1 MKEEEQKSIVIY
13 KSWKKPLRKLSL
25 EQKGRIFDALLDFPD
40 PPDFEDDQKLE
51 MAWDFMSEAVE
62 SNSRKWN
69 EKREKR
75 AAAGRKGAEVTN
87 GKRQQNAANPAN
99 ADFDE
104 QKQQNAANPANADFD
119 EQKQQNA
126 ANPAVNGNV
135 NGNGNGNVNGNGNG
149 NVNGNGISPNGGV
162 YNIAAPA
169 AVDVEL
175 SKIVQHYQQAVGDFP
190 RSALDKLQKWRQEY
204 STEMI
209 LLAIDKATEAGKRS
223 WNYINGI
230 LSGWKRDGLRTPGD
244 VAAAEARRTTQKAN
258 APRNKAFM
266 ASRPPEEA
274 EKAVDFLKNAA
285 HRRPIGKKGER
296 PQ

>member
-40 PPDFEDDQKLE
+40 PPNFEDDQKLE

-62 SNSRKWN
+62 SNSKKWN

-99 ADFDE
+99 ADFAE
-104 QKQQNAANPANADFD
+104 QERQSAANPAVS
-119 EQKQQNA
+119 
-126 ANPAVNGNV
+126 VNGNV
-135 NGNGNGNVNGNGNG
+135 NGNV
-149 NVNGNGISPNGGV
+149 NGISPNGGV
-162 YNIAAPA
+162 YNSAAPA

-223 WNYINGI
+223 WSYINGI

-244 VAAAEARRTTQKAN
+244 VEANEQSRQAR
-258 APRNKAFM
+258 PRGKQ
-266 ASRPPEEA
+266 PTET
-274 EKAVDFLKNAA
+274 VDDQLARVLAKMD
-285 HRRPIGKKGER
+285 RER
-296 PQ
+296 GFET

>member
-40 PPDFEDDQKLE
+40 PPNFEDDQKLE

-62 SNSRKWN
+62 SNSKKWN

-104 QKQQNAANPANADFD
+104 QKQQNAANPA
-119 EQKQQNA
+119 
-126 ANPAVNGNV
+126 VSV
-135 NGNGNGNVNGNGNG
+135 NG

-162 YNIAAPA
+162 YNSAAPA

-209 LLAIDKATEAGKRS
+209 LLAIDKAAEAGKRS

-230 LSGWKRDGLRTPGD
+230 LSGWKRDGLRTLGD
-244 VAAAEARRTTQKAN
+244 VEANEQSRQAR
-258 APRNKAFM
+258 PRVKQ
-266 ASRPPEEA
+266 PTET
-274 EKAVDFLKNAA
+274 VDDQLARVLAKMD
-285 HRRPIGKKGER
+285 RER
-296 PQ
+296 GFET

>member
-40 PPDFEDDQKLE
+40 PPNFEDDQKLE

-62 SNSRKWN
+62 SNSKKWN
-69 EKREKR
+69 ERREKR

-104 QKQQNAANPANADFD
+104 QKQQNAANPA
-119 EQKQQNA
+119 
-126 ANPAVNGNV
+126 V
-135 NGNGNGNVNGNGNG
+135 NGNVNGNGNG

-162 YNIAAPA
+162 YNSAA

-175 SKIVQHYQQAVGDFP
+175 SKIAQHYQQAVGDFP

-209 LLAIDKATEAGKRS
+209 LLAIDKAAEAGKRS
-223 WNYINGI
+223 WNYINGV
-230 LSGWKRDGLRTPGD
+230 LSGWQRDGIRTPGD
-244 VAAAEARRTTQKAN
+244 VTANEQRRREQPRGKQATESTAEAYAN
-258 APRNKAFM
+258 IF
-266 ASRPPEEA
+266 
-274 EKAVDFLKNAA
+274 
-285 HRRPIGKKGER
+285 KGVK
-296 PQ
+296 P

>member
-62 SNSRKWN
+62 SNSKKWN

-104 QKQQNAANPANADFD
+104 QKH
-119 EQKQQNA
+119 QNA
-126 ANPAVNGNV
+126 ANPAV
-135 NGNGNGNVNGNGNG
+135 NGNG

-162 YNIAAPA
+162 YNSAAPA

-244 VAAAEARRTTQKAN
+244 VEANEKSRQAR
-258 APRNKAFM
+258 PRGKQ
-266 ASRPPEEA
+266 PTET
-274 EKAVDFLKNAA
+274 VDDQLARVLAKMD
-285 HRRPIGKKGER
+285 RER
-296 PQ
+296 GFET

>member
-1 MKEEEQKSIVIY
+1 M
-13 KSWKKPLRKLSL
+13 
-25 EQKGRIFDALLDFPD
+25 EQKGRIFEALLDFPEQ
-40 PPDFEDDQKLE
+40 PEFEDPMLV
-51 MAWDFMSEAVE
+51 MAWDFMADALEE
-62 SNSRKWN
+62 NDKKWD
-69 EKREKR
+69 ETREKR
-75 AAAGRKGAEVTN
+75 SAAGRKGAEATN

-99 ADFDE
+99 ADF
-104 QKQQNAANPANADFD
+104 A

-126 ANPAVNGNV
+126 ANPAVSVNV
-135 NGNGNGNVNGNGNG
+135 NVNDT
-149 NVNGNGISPNGGV
+149 VNDTVTDTVTVISPNGGV
-162 YNIAAPA
+162 YKGAPA

-244 VAAAEARRTTQKAN
+244 VEANEQSRQAR
-258 APRNKAFM
+258 PRGKQ
-266 ASRPPEEA
+266 PTET
-274 EKAVDFLKNAA
+274 VDDQLARVLAKMD
-285 HRRPIGKKGER
+285 RER
-296 PQ
+296 GFET